1 MTVLNTNL
9 VIAKVKV
16 RITIDSMHQLW
27 DQNVLLPSHSNTMQE
42 L

>member
-1 MTVLNTNL
+1 MTVLNTNS
-9 VIAKVKV
+9 VMSKVEV